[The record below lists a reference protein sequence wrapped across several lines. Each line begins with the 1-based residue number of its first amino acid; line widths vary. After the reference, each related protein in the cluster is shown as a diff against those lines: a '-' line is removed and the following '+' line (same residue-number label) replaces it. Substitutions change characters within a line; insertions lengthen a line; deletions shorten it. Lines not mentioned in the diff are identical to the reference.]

1 MDRFLFSAHRRAADL
16 FLCKNK
22 CNIKCY
28 SWHIFQFDLVNVFAC
43 IIKKSTCANFQLGL
57 SVFATHLRYTAKRR
71 VCKLPCL
78 RGISAQTHTYACK
91 HIVVFPQTSWDLKLL
106 CWQIKTPKHPKTIF
120 HSEDGT
126 QVFVY
131 SLLHS
136 ITPSSVCLTFHTHG
150 LIFYLV
156 ALQICKLMP
165 QLSAEAAC
173 GVEFIK
179 PACPPARLCVRTSH
193 NDGIPS

>member
-1 MDRFLFSAHRRAADL
+1 ML
-16 FLCKNK
+16 FLAYISVWFSKCVCLHNK
-22 CNIKCY
+22 EKHLRKLSTRSKCVC
-28 SWHIFQFDLVNVFAC
+28 HQ
-43 IIKKSTCANFQLGL
+43 
-57 SVFATHLRYTAKRR
+57 LRYTAKRR

-78 RGISAQTHTYACK
+78 RGISAQTHTYARK
-91 HIVVFPQTSWDLKLL
+91 HIVVFPQTSWDLELL